1 MIGHVF
7 RISTI
12 CATTMLASSLTLAVS
27 IGIGGTIERTTTKCR
42 TCPGIAAA
50 MRLEPPR
57 PIVMA
62 EVALHRSRG
71 GIRIAEAIR

>member
-12 CATTMLASSLTLAVS
+12 FATTMLASALALAVS
-27 IGIGGTIERTTTKCR
+27 IGIGGTLERTTAKCR
-42 TCPGIAAA
+42 SCPGIAEA

-57 PIVMA
+57 RIVMA

-71 GIRIAEAIR
+71 GLRMAEAIR